1 MDLNQNA
8 VLCVMHLV
16 NVCFFAGMLQLKEL
30 ADAIAEK
37 LQDWVYV
44 GAELHGKKDDGEH
57 PCKILKV
64 LEEGV
69 DGHRY
74 EVAWLDKNKS
84 TIDKAEVTVSFFCLL
99 RTRSCAGSVLA
110 GWRCEHPMTTGLL
123 LVCICDIGYLAR
135 TTNSKLCS
143 EWSPLFSFDLVKSMW
158 LFFSCFDCIRVLSP
172 HTSVAGPGKK
182 KRRGGHSRSP
192 SSYSKPNPEPPPRL
206 SLVF

>member
-8 VLCVMHLV
+8 VLCAMHLV

-37 LQDWVYV
+37 LQDRVYV

-84 TIDKAEVTVSFFCLL
+84 TIDKAEVSAKDLVQKKFPFSRNILKSFI
-99 RTRSCAGSVLA
+99 RESTYRNAPWVIHDELA
-110 GWRCEHPMTTGLL
+110 RNYGISTDIPEELKGRAFFSNGLL
-123 LVCICDIGYLAR
+123 IC
-135 TTNSKLCS
+135 
-143 EWSPLFSFDLVKSMW
+143 
-158 LFFSCFDCIRVLSP
+158 
-172 HTSVAGPGKK
+172 KK
-182 KRRGGHSRSP
+182 KRKNEVNRKLGVQVSAFIHLSDPCINKQFLIDEGER
-192 SSYSKPNPEPPPRL
+192 YSKHCRIECPE
-206 SLVF
+206 V